1 MMKKPRICA
10 VITDDNIQA
19 VTEIQPLIDLFEVR
33 IDLVGDNWTRVV
45 KVISKPWIACNRV
58 AEEGGQWSDSE
69 PRRIERLLLAI
80 ELGAS
85 MVDIELHT
93 KNLENVVTAVKKRAA
108 CIISHHNF
116 ERTPPLE
123 DLKMLLDKQLKA
135 GADACKIVTSAKD
148 VRDNWTILDLIS
160 RNPAV
165 SLVAFAMG
173 PLGLLSRVLSPLA
186 GGYFTYASIETGKES
201 APGQITVKELIK
213 TYQIIGDS

>member
-1 MMKKPRICA
+1 MKRPKICA
-10 VITDDNIQA
+10 VVTDENIKA
-19 VTEIQPLIDLFEVR
+19 VTEIQPLVDLFEVR
-33 IDLVGDNWTRVV
+33 IDLVGENWTRVV
-45 KVISKPWIACNRV
+45 KEINKPWIACNRIS
-58 AEEGGQWSDSE
+58 EEGGKWHESE

-85 MVDIELHT
+85 IVDIELQT
-93 KNLENVVTAVKKRAA
+93 KNIENVVTAVKKRAA
-108 CIISHHNF
+108 CIISCHNF
-116 ERTPPLE
+116 EKTPPLTE
-123 DLKMLLDKQLKA
+123 LNSLLDRQLKA
-135 GADACKIVTSAKD
+135 GADACKIVTTATD

-160 RNPAV
+160 NNPAV

-173 PLGLLSRVLSPLA
+173 TMGLLSRVLSPLA

>member
-1 MMKKPRICA
+1 MKRPKICA
-10 VITDDNIQA
+10 VIIDDNITA
-19 VTEIQPLIDLFEVR
+19 VTEIQPLVDLFEVR
-33 IDLVGDNWTRVV
+33 IDLVGESWTRVV
-45 KVISKPWIACNRV
+45 KEISKPWIACNRIP
-58 AEEGGQWSDSE
+58 EEGGKWQESE

-85 MVDIELHT
+85 MIDIELQT
-93 KNLENVVTAVKKRAA
+93 KNIENVVAAVKKRAA
-108 CIISHHNF
+108 CIISYHNF
-116 ERTPPLE
+116 EKTPPLAE
-123 DLKMLLDKQLKA
+123 LKSLLDRQLKA
-135 GADACKIVTSAKD
+135 GADACKIVTTATN

-160 RNPAV
+160 QNPAV

-173 PLGLLSRVLSPLA
+173 TMGLLSRVLSPLA